1 MAEIKYLVHLNL
13 NDQELQNV
21 KLQHLNA
28 DPTAVEGK
36 IFYHSGSN
44 VIKFHNGSDWIALS
58 AATGDITSVVA
69 GAGLTGG
76 ATDGDATLNVVGGTG
91 ITANA
96 DDIQITDGGVGTTQ
110 LADDGVTADKL
121 ANSINTAIA
130 ANTAKNTNVST
141 NLGVSTCLLYTSDA
155 ADE

>member
-21 KLQHLNA
+21 KLQHLA
-28 DPTAVEGK
+28 SDPSAVEGK

-44 VIKFHNGSDWIALS
+44 VIKFHNGSSWISLS
-58 AATGDITSVVA
+58 AATGDITAVTA

-76 ATDGDATLNVVGGTG
+76 GSSGSVTLNVVGGTG

-96 DDIQITDGGVGTTQ
+96 DSV
-110 LADDGVTADKL
+110 
-121 ANSINTAIA
+121 ANYSWWCRYHSI
-130 ANTAKNTNVST
+130 SR
-141 NLGVSTCLLYTSDA
+141 
-155 ADE
+155 

>member
-1 MAEIKYLVHLNL
+1 MDRRWLRSRC
-13 NDQELQNV
+13 
-21 KLQHLNA
+21 
-28 DPTAVEGK
+28 EGK

-110 LADDGVTADKL
+110 LAIAVPCQTPVPIVPTVVKLDKV
-121 ANSINTAIA
+121 SIA
-130 ANTAKNTNVST
+130 ASIVDSVVASKASILFKVVVPEESE
-141 NLGVSTCLLYTSDA
+141 LLMVYFS
-155 ADE
+155 